1 MVEAL
6 TTITCCLL
14 VDDLRMFD
22 CILDIGSSMCNAF
35 VQVVMIDSA
44 CLTAMERSTPVHD
57 TLCRKKYKFLKKPA
71 MSEGNV
77 AQQIQKKEPG
87 LWILLLQHDAS
98 VAAMCLNYIMTLQ
111 SWSIFGAVDSQTR
124 SLVRYNPDVWKD
136 FCVDLT
142 QRVICPEFIKLFDVM
157 FKYAKSI
164 TISAKQLHLPYL
176 HYGNM
181 WLQWTTPGLYGHFPE
196 LFPWENQVLVSDTP
210 IILGVRYE
218 VLIFWGSSNQ
228 RFDMGIS
235 EFSLEEDVMGY
246 REGIE
251 IPTVVNVSSGAAYP
265 NNIMWEVNGEIVQS
279 VSMVQLPGLQSEA
292 TCPQKESAIVGI
304 EVDSLSMKFFWNR
317 QYIDSLT
324 WTESLVSKICDR
336 KFYFM
341 MDPFPRTIVLEPI
354 DASLSTK
361 RHNAAICVE

>member
-1 MVEAL
+1 
-6 TTITCCLL
+6 
-14 VDDLRMFD
+14 MFD
-22 CILDIGSSMCNAF
+22 CILDIGSSMFRAF
-35 VQVVMIDSA
+35 VQVVIIDSA
-44 CLTAMERSTPVHD
+44 CLTAMEHSTPVHD
-57 TLCRKKYKFLKKPA
+57 TLCRKKYKLLKKPA
-71 MSEGNV
+71 MSEANV
-77 AQQIQKKEPG
+77 AQQIQTKKPG

-124 SLVRYNPDVWKD
+124 SLVRYNPDTWKD
-136 FCVDLT
+136 FGVDLT
-142 QRVICPEFIKLFDVM
+142 EHVICPEFIKLFDVM

-164 TISAKQLHLPYL
+164 TISARQLHLPYL

-181 WLQWTTPGLYGHFPE
+181 WLQWTTPGLYGYSAEIFS
-196 LFPWENQVLVSDTP
+196 WENQALVSDTP
-210 IILGVRYE
+210 IIFGVRYE
-218 VLIFWGSSNQ
+218 VFIFWGSHNQ

-235 EFSLEEDVMGY
+235 ELEEDVLGY
-246 REGIE
+246 RESNE
-251 IPTVVNVSSGAAYP
+251 KPTIVNVNSGTAYP
-265 NNIMWEVNGEIVQS
+265 NNIMWEVNGEIAQS
-279 VSMVQLPGLQSEA
+279 VSMVQLPELQSEA
-292 TCPQKESAIVGI
+292 TCPQKGSAIVGI

-341 MDPFPRTIVLEPI
+341 MDPFPRTIVLEPL